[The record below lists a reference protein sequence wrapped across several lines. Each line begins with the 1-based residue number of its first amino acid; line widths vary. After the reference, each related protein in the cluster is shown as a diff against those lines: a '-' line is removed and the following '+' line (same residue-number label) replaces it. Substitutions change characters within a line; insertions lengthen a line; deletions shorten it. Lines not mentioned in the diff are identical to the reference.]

1 MKMHDDLKHRLAGEA
16 DGLRV
21 GEPLVD
27 RLASR
32 GRSRRVRHRVIGAV
46 GTVVLVAGVVVPL
59 WLLLGIGGG
68 TSPKPSESL
77 RPAAG
82 GETSPNQ
89 EPAVSAQHLLGPA
102 ECAESLDPT
111 VPAIVASVGAADA
124 LSQCSDAWRNGAFST
139 PDGAVPPLVECVSD
153 SRIIVVPGS
162 GSTFCQDNGMDDVP
176 SDLPA
181 VAARWSNVIDVLR
194 SIDSSQ
200 THCLDEPTFARRLQ
214 DVLDANGFSDWKVV
228 DDFREGNE
236 QPPCAAPA
244 IHYDALE
251 ILLVNDTRS

>member
-1 MKMHDDLKHRLAGEA
+1 MKMHDDLRHRLEREA
-16 DGLRV
+16 EGLPV
-21 GEPLVD
+21 GDAPVD
-27 RLASR
+27 RLVSR

-68 TSPKPSESL
+68 PTPRPLESL
-77 RPAAG
+77 RPASG
-82 GETSPNQ
+82 GETSPN
-89 EPAVSAQHLLGPA
+89 PVPTVSAQHLLGPA

-162 GSTFCQDNGMDDVP
+162 GSTFCQDNGMGDVP

-194 SIDSSQ
+194 SIESSQ
-200 THCLDEPTFARRLQ
+200 SHCLDEATFARRLQ
-214 DVLDANGFSDWKVV
+214 DVFDANDFSDWKVV
-228 DDFREGNE
+228 DDFREGYE
-236 QPPCAAPA
+236 QRPCAAPA
-244 IHYDALE
+244 IHYDTLE
-251 ILLVNDTRS
+251 ILLVNDTWS